1 MARIEESVE
10 VNEPLA
16 AVYEQWTRYEEFPE
30 FMRGVVRVER
40 TGPGAT
46 RWVVDAVGVH
56 RQFEARTTE
65 TVPEERVAWESV
77 SGDVR
82 QAGVVT
88 FHRVDESTTRLMVQL
103 ELEPPGLLERL
114 VEALGFVDRRVIDDL
129 RDFKEHVESGR
140 RAA

>member
-10 VNEPLA
+10 VHAPLP

-30 FMRGVVRVER
+30 FMRGVVSVER

-46 RWVVDAVGVH
+46 HWVIDAVGV
-56 RQFEARTTE
+56 RREFEARTVE
-65 TVPEERVAWESV
+65 AVPRERVAWESV
-77 SGDVR
+77 AGDVR

-88 FHRVDESTTRLMVQL
+88 FHRIDEGTTRLMVQL

-129 RDFKEHVESGR
+129 RDFKDHVESER